1 MTEDQEKL
9 LAVFDVRLHDLL
21 ALCDEQKGK
30 IECLTRQ
37 IKTYEDSILQAERK
51 IKVLNTKYADLLTAH
66 VVSLDDGGTKNAR
79 MRLFKLVREVE
90 KCIALLN
97 G

>member
-9 LAVFDVRLHDLL
+9 LAVCEVRLQDLL
-21 ALCDEQKGK
+21 SLCEERKRK
-30 IECLTRQ
+30 IEDLTLQ
-37 IKTYEDSILQAERK
+37 INTFKDNILRAEQM
-51 IKVLNTKYADLLTAH
+51 IQVLNTKYSDLLTAH
-66 VVSLDDGGTKNAR
+66 VVSSEDGGTKIAR
-79 MRLFKLVREVE
+79 QRLTKLVREVE